1 LLSKKV
7 FKNAIIFD
15 GTKVHRGDL
24 LIENSI
30 IKGIYKEIIEKNC
43 EVIDCNGKTIIPG
56 LLDLHVHTIILTDEE
71 VKEGVNVKTVASSI
85 LRGERNLQEA
95 VRYGVT
101 TIRDCGSIHMGIFAL
116 RDMVKEGL
124 IKAPRMFLSGC
135 ALRSTGGHANRV
147 AITSDGPV
155 QIVQEVRRQIKGGAD
170 WIKLMITG
178 GTATPG
184 EKITDVQYSLEEI
197 TAATGEA
204 HRKGIKVCA
213 HISNLKGAELA
224 VEAGIDCIEH
234 GIDLSDEVIDKM
246 VEKQIS
252 LISTLYLTNRE
263 ANDTD
268 IPSYIK
274 EKAGEIRDRQLN
286 SFFNA
291 YKRGV
296 QYGVGTDADGLYHPF
311 GKSTIWELEWL
322 VKKGLTPIKALEL
335 ATSVNAKILEADNL
349 GHIKENYLAD
359 FVVIDGNPL
368 ENISALKNIDLVVKD
383 GRILTDTRDLGGK

>member
-1 LLSKKV
+1 M
-7 FKNAIIFD
+7 
-15 GTKVHRGDL
+15 
-24 LIENSI
+24 
-30 IKGIYKEIIEKNC
+30 
-43 EVIDCNGKTIIPG
+43 
-56 LLDLHVHTIILTDEE
+56 LTDEE
-71 VKEGVNVKTVASSI
+71 VKEGVNAKTVASSI

-147 AITSDGPV
+147 AVTSDGPV

-170 WIKLMITG
+170 WIKLMLTG

-213 HISNLKGAELA
+213 HISNLRGVELA

-246 VEKQIS
+246 VDKRIS
-252 LISTLYLTNRE
+252 LVPCTYLTNRE
-263 ANDTD
+263 ANDTE

-296 QYGVGTDADGLYHPF
+296 WCGVGTDADGLYHPF
-311 GKSTIWELEWL
+311 GKSMIWELEWL

-335 ATSVNAKILEADNL
+335 ATSVNAKILEADNI
-349 GHIKENYLAD
+349 GHIKEGYLAD

-368 ENISALKNIDLVVKD
+368 EDISALKNIDLVVKD
-383 GRILTDTRDLGGK
+383 GRILEIQEGNK